1 MSETPDPDDRAL
13 FAPGTFGCPE
23 ALHMASVLAE
33 MVDRHLA
40 EHPAVTANPDWKA
53 LADRA
58 CDALNDLYQAI
69 GSAHLDDGSAAR
81 PAARPAGA

>member
-1 MSETPDPDDRAL
+1 
-13 FAPGTFGCPE
+13 
-23 ALHMASVLAE
+23 
-33 MVDRHLA
+33 
-40 EHPAVTANPDWKA
+40 VTANPDWKA